1 MQRIFS
7 RVAVADVARLT
18 VIVLLL
24 AGAGCGQNFLKV
36 EAKGKQRWEAD
47 EVDKL
52 YFSACQAVQMEF
64 GEDRPVR
71 PQFTLILG
79 AERNEA
85 VIVKRELRL
94 VKWDPSLFA
103 EGVVIFAFEDLT
115 TLHTRLLVARRAV
128 ALADSTVEVR
138 TSRK

>member
-1 MQRIFS
+1 MFS
-7 RVAVADVARLT
+7 RVEATNVARLT

-24 AGAGCGQNFLKV
+24 AGAGWGQSFLAV
-36 EAKGKQRWEAD
+36 QAKGKQKWQAD

-52 YFSACQAVQMEF
+52 YLSACQAVQMEF
-64 GEDRPVR
+64 GEGRVVR
-71 PQFTLILG
+71 PQITLILG

-94 VKWDPSLFA
+94 VKWDPYLFA

-128 ALADSTVEVR
+128 NLADSTIEVNA
-138 TSRK
+138 SRK

>member
-1 MQRIFS
+1 MQQIFS
-7 RVAVADVARLT
+7 RVEATNVARLT

-24 AGAGCGQNFLKV
+24 ACAGWGQSFLKV
-36 EAKGKQRWEAD
+36 QAKGKQRWQAD

-64 GEDRPVR
+64 GEGRPVR
-71 PQFTLILG
+71 PQFTLVLG

-85 VIVKRELRL
+85 VIAKRELPL

-103 EGVVIFAFEDLT
+103 EGAVIFAFEDLT

>member
-1 MQRIFS
+1 MFS
-7 RVAVADVARLT
+7 RVEATNVARLT

-24 AGAGCGQNFLKV
+24 AGAGWGQSFLAV
-36 EAKGKQRWEAD
+36 QARGKQRWQAE

-52 YFSACQAVQMEF
+52 YLSACQAVQMEF
-64 GEDRPVR
+64 GEGRPVR

-85 VIVKRELRL
+85 VIIRRELRL
-94 VKWDPSLFA
+94 VKWDPYMFA

-128 ALADSTVEVR
+128 ALADSTMEVG
-138 TSRK
+138 TSQK